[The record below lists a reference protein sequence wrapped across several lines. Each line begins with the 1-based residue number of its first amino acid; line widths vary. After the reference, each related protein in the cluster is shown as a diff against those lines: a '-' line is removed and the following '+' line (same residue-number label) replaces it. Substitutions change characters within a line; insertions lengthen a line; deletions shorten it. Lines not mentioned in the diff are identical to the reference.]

1 MISKSTIWWSY
12 KAGTGCRE
20 DNVPILLSRF
30 SSAHIVS
37 TCPGLP
43 QHVVLMAWYFARLP
57 YLEVRL
63 IEKEYIVRF
72 VIYCSNGYFSIKF
85 VLERKF

>member
-1 MISKSTIWWSY
+1 M
-12 KAGTGCRE
+12 
-20 DNVPILLSRF
+20 PILLSRF

-63 IEKEYIVRF
+63 IEKEYIVRC
-72 VIYCSNGYFSIKF
+72 VIYCSNGIVGTEF
-85 VLERKF
+85 V